1 MEQLLSE
8 RAREPRTLSLPLTV
22 LLALS
27 CGLVAAN
34 LYYAQPLIDPIARTF
49 GISASAGGLIVTLTQ
64 LGYGCGLILLAPLG
78 DMVENRALV
87 VATLGI
93 GLLALIAMTVA
104 SSAAPF
110 LAATFALGVAVTAV
124 QLLMPYAAHFTTDR
138 NRGQVIGAL
147 TSGLMLGIMLARP
160 AASLVTYWF
169 GWRAIFGLSAAAMAL
184 IAAVLAMG
192 MPAFRPRMTSSY
204 GAILASLPTLLRE
217 VPILRRRLAYHVL
230 LFAGFSLFWTAVPL
244 LLAGPGFGLSQ
255 QGIGLFAFAGAA
267 GVVTAPIAGRIADRG
282 WTRPATGCAI
292 AVVMASFALAWWGG
306 EARSIA
312 ALVAAAVLVDAGLV
326 LNFVLSQRAIY
337 EPRPE
342 SRGRIGG
349 LFTAL
354 FFLGGAAG
362 SATAASSY
370 VAGGWP
376 LTAGIGLGLATLA
389 LLLYAREFAVR
400 SR

>member
-1 MEQLLSE
+1 MP
-8 RAREPRTLSLPLTV
+8 A
-22 LLALS
+22 
-27 CGLVAAN
+27 
-34 LYYAQPLIDPIARTF
+34 
-49 GISASAGGLIVTLTQ
+49 SASGLIVTLTQ
-64 LGYGCGLILLAPLG
+64 LGYGCGLVLLAPLG

>member
-8 RAREPRTLSLPLTV
+8 RTSATRALSLPLTF

-34 LYYAQPLIDPIARTF
+34 LYYAQPLIDPITRTF

-64 LGYGCGLILLAPLG
+64 LGYGCGLVLLAPLG
-78 DMVENRALV
+78 DMVENRTLV

-93 GLLALIAMTVA
+93 GLLALLAMAVV
-104 SSAAPF
+104 SSVAPF
-110 LAATFALGVAVTAV
+110 LMATFALGVAVTAV
-124 QLLMPYAAHFTTDR
+124 QLLLPYATHFTTDR

-169 GWRAIFGLSAAAMAL
+169 SWRAIFGLSAVAMAL

-192 MPAFRPRMTSSY
+192 MPAFRPRATSSY
-204 GAILASLPTLLRE
+204 RAILASLPMMLRE
-217 VPILRRRLAYHVL
+217 VPILRRRLAYHAL
-230 LFAGFSLFWTAVPL
+230 LFAGFSLFWTATPL

-255 QGIGLFAFAGAA
+255 HGIGLFAFAGAA

-292 AVVMASFALAWWGG
+292 TLVIASFGLAWWGG
-306 EARSIA
+306 EARSVA
-312 ALVAAAVLVDAGLV
+312 ALVVAAVLVDAGLV

-362 SATAASSY
+362 SATAASSF

-376 LTAGIGLGLATLA
+376 LTACLGLGLAVLA

-400 SR
+400 LS